1 MVTTSFTR
9 PYEECNE
16 ELITMEEFINKMRSF
31 NEMKPNARYPSDPHN
46 YVYKIEVNNRF
57 KRVHILKAYDIIEDK
72 FDEIITLQLD
82 RPADGN
88 IDNMLVQMTKQLLD
102 RCLYDH
108 ALKKIVHYAI
118 MQSGKYDESD
128 TEESESDTEES
139 DTEESDTEESDT
151 EESDTD
157 EE

>member
-31 NEMKPNARYPSDPHN
+31 NEMEPNARYPSDPHN
-46 YVYKIEVNNRF
+46 YVYKIEVNNRY

-72 FDEIITLQLD
+72 FDEIITLQVD

-88 IDNMLVQMTKQLLD
+88 IENMLVQMTKHLLD

-118 MQSGKYDESD
+118 MQSGKY
-128 TEESESDTEES
+128 
-139 DTEESDTEESDT
+139 

-157 EE
+157 ESDTDESDTDESDTDEE